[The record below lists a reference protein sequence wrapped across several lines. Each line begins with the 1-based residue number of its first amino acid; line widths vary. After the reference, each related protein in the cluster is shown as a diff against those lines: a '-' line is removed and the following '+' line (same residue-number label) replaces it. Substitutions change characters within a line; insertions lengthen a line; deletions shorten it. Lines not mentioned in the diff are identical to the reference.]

1 MGKRRS
7 LALPRS
13 PDSLDLVTYGR
24 RGPGMPGRFNPEQ
37 LSQIARTVRRVP
49 EVMLKVSG
57 GGREA
62 GAVQAHFAYMGKR
75 GKLEIET
82 DDGRVLT
89 GKGAARELVEDWNLD
104 LSAGPYRAGRALKY
118 LKPVK
123 GPKDAHNIVL
133 SMPKG
138 TDAKRLDAAAR
149 AFAANQFGGRHR
161 YAHVLH
167 THQGNPHVHLV
178 VKAKSEQGERLYI
191 RKATLQAW
199 REDFAKE
206 LRARGIAANAT
217 KRVIRGQTKTA
228 KKTPIQR
235 AAMRGES
242 TFMERI
248 AREVGNDIRLGK
260 LRADAG
266 KASLMSSRQAVVREW
281 EQTARQLDAQ
291 GERKLAA
298 DVRAFARDLP
308 PPRTEREWVAAAILT
323 EVVRHQRAEG
333 TPTKPGPA
341 QPQDPERAGDRR
353 PPDRGDELV
362 R

>member
-1 MGKRRS
+1 
-7 LALPRS
+7 
-13 PDSLDLVTYGR
+13 
-24 RGPGMPGRFNPEQ
+24 MPGRFSHEQ

-49 EVMLKVSG
+49 EVVVKVSG

-118 LKPVK
+118 HKPVK
-123 GPKDAHNIVL
+123 GPKDAHNVVL

-138 TDAKRLDAAAR
+138 TNAKGLFAAAK
-149 AFAANQFGGRHR
+149 AFAENQFAGKHR
-161 YAHVLH
+161 YAMVLH

-178 VKAKSEQGERLYI
+178 VKAKSEQGQRIYV

-217 KRVIRGQTKTA
+217 KRVIRGQTKSA

-235 AAMRGES
+235 AAMRRES
-242 TFMERI
+242 TFMEKL
-248 AREVGNDIRLGK
+248 AHEVGNEIRVGK
-260 LRADAG
+260 LRAEPS
-266 KASLMSSRQAVVREW
+266 KTSVVHSRERVVRDW
-281 EQTARQLDAQ
+281 ELTARRLEAQ
-291 GERKLAA
+291 GEKTLAS
-298 DVRAFARDLP
+298 DVWKF
-308 PPRTEREWVAAAILT
+308 VAAMPPARTDREQVAAGILR
-323 EVVRHQRAEG
+323 EVVRTDARKRGVGVERGTADPPSGYIDPRQRS
-333 TPTKPGPA
+333 
-341 QPQDPERAGDRR
+341 R
-353 PPDRGDELV
+353 
-362 R
+362 

>member
-1 MGKRRS
+1 MGKKRS
-7 LALPRS
+7 LVLPRL
-13 PDSLDLVTYGR
+13 PDALDPVSYGR
-24 RGPGMPGRFNPEQ
+24 RGPGMPERFSHEQ
-37 LSQIARTVRRVP
+37 LSQIARTARRVP
-49 EVMLKVSG
+49 EVMVKVSG

-89 GKGAARELVEDWNLD
+89 GMGAARELVEDWNLD

-118 LKPVK
+118 HKPVK

-138 TDAKRLDAAAR
+138 TDAKKLFAAAK
-149 AFAANQFGGRHR
+149 AFAENQFAERHR
-161 YAHVLH
+161 YAMVLH

-178 VKAKSEQGERLYI
+178 VKAKSEEGQRIYI

-217 KRVIRGQTKTA
+217 KRVIRGQTKSA

-242 TFMERI
+242 TFMAQL
-248 AREVGNDIRLGK
+248 ARDVGNEIRMRRLKPEVGKAAIFET
-260 LRADAG
+260 RAE
-266 KASLMSSRQAVVREW
+266 VVSEW
-281 EQTARQLDAQ
+281 EQTARRLEVQ
-291 GERKLAA
+291 GEQLLAA
-298 DVRAFARDLP
+298 DVRKFIASMP
-308 PPRTEREWVAAAILT
+308 PPRTDREHVAAEILR
-323 EVVRHQRAEG
+323 EVLRARQQSVEIAASPRHEKEPRA
-333 TPTKPGPA
+333 
-341 QPQDPERAGDRR
+341 
-353 PPDRGDELV
+353 PDRDP
-362 R
+362 RTPSR

>member
-1 MGKRRS
+1 M
-7 LALPRS
+7 
-13 PDSLDLVTYGR
+13 V
-24 RGPGMPGRFNPEQ
+24 
-37 LSQIARTVRRVP
+37 
-49 EVMLKVSG
+49 KVSG

-104 LSAGPYRAGRALKY
+104 LSAGPYRAGRALEHH
-118 LKPVK
+118 KPVK

-133 SMPKG
+133 SMPRG
-138 TDAKRLDAAAR
+138 TDATKLFAASK
-149 AFAANQFGGRHR
+149 AFAENQFGGKHR
-161 YAHVLH
+161 YAMVLH

-178 VKAKSEQGERLYI
+178 VKAKSEQGPRIYI

-217 KRVIRGQTKTA
+217 KRVIRGQTKSA

-235 AAMRGES
+235 AAMRGKS
-242 TFMERI
+242 TFMEKL
-248 AREVGNDIRLGK
+248 AREIGSEIRMGK
-260 LRADAG
+260 LKAEAG
-266 KASLMSSRQAVVREW
+266 KSSIVNSRQAVIREW

-291 GERKLAA
+291 GERVLAA
-298 DVRAFARDLP
+298 DVRAFVKGMP
-308 PPRTEREWVAAAILT
+308 PPRTDREWVAAGILA
-323 EVVRHQRAEG
+323 EVVRRQNRSPDQSRGMRSPEHQSPPSRG
-333 TPTKPGPA
+333 K
-341 QPQDPERAGDRR
+341 DSPERTR
-353 PPDRGDELV
+353 
-362 R
+362 

>member
-1 MGKRRS
+1 MGKRQSVR
-7 LALPRS
+7 LARS
-13 PDSLDLVTYGR
+13 PEALDLVSYGR
-24 RGPGMPGRFNPEQ
+24 RGPGVPSRFSPEQ
-37 LSQIARTVRRVP
+37 LAQISRTVRRVP
-49 EVMLKVSG
+49 EVMVKVSG

-62 GAVQAHFAYMGKR
+62 GAVQAHLAYMGRR

-89 GKGAARELVEDWNLD
+89 GKGAARELVDDWNLD

-118 LKPVK
+118 HKPVRT
-123 GPKDAHNIVL
+123 PKDAHNIVL

-138 TDAKRLDAAAR
+138 TDAKRLHAAAR

-206 LRARGIAANAT
+206 LRACGIAANAT
-217 KRVIRGQTKTA
+217 RRVIRGQTRSA
-228 KKTPIQR
+228 RKTPIQR

-242 TFMERI
+242 TFMEKL
-248 AREVGNDIRLGK
+248 ARDIGNEIKLGK
-260 LRADAG
+260 LRPEAG
-266 KASLMSSRQAVVREW
+266 KAKILDSRQAVVRDW
-281 EQTARQLDAQ
+281 EQTARQLEVQ
-291 GERKLAA
+291 GQRMLAA
-298 DVRAFARDLP
+298 EVRAFVKGMS
-308 PPRTEREWVAAAILT
+308 PPRSDREQVAEGILREIIRAENLRRSVATERAP
-323 EVVRHQRAEG
+323 RHPNPR
-333 TPTKPGPA
+333 PIVP
-341 QPQDPERAGDRR
+341 PERSR
-353 PPDRGDELV
+353 
-362 R
+362 

>member
-1 MGKRRS
+1 LGKKRS

-13 PDSLDLVTYGR
+13 PDSLDLVSYGR
-24 RGPGMPGRFNPEQ
+24 RGPGMPGRFSHEQ
-37 LSQIARTVRRVP
+37 LAQIARTVRRTH
-49 EVMLKVSG
+49 EVMVKVSG

-118 LKPVK
+118 HKPIK

-138 TDAKRLDAAAR
+138 TDAKKLFAAAK
-149 AFAANQFGGRHR
+149 AFAGNQFADKHR
-161 YAHVLH
+161 YAMVLH

-178 VKAKSEQGERLYI
+178 VKAKSEQGQRIYI

-206 LRARGIAANAT
+206 LRVRGISANAT
-217 KRVIRGQTKTA
+217 RRVIRGQTKSA
-228 KKTPIQR
+228 RKTPIQR

-242 TFMERI
+242 TFMERL
-248 AREVGNDIRLGK
+248 AREIGSEIRVGK
-260 LRADAG
+260 LKAEPG
-266 KASLMSSRQAVVREW
+266 KAAILGTRENVVRDW
-281 EQTARQLDAQ
+281 ELTARRLEAQ
-291 GERKLAA
+291 GERLLAA
-298 DVRAFARDLP
+298 DVRDFMKGMP
-308 PPRTEREWVAAAILT
+308 PPRTNREHVAAGILR
-323 EVVRHQRAEG
+323 EIVRAE
-333 TPTKPGPA
+333 
-341 QPQDPERAGDRR
+341 QPRRSVTIEPDRPHPRSSGLEPPERSR
-353 PPDRGDELV
+353 
-362 R
+362 

>member
-1 MGKRRS
+1 
-7 LALPRS
+7 
-13 PDSLDLVTYGR
+13 
-24 RGPGMPGRFNPEQ
+24 MPGRFSHEQ
-37 LSQIARTVRRVP
+37 LSQIGRTVRRVP
-49 EVMLKVSG
+49 EVMVKVSG

-75 GKLEIET
+75 GKLEIES

-118 LKPVK
+118 HKPVK

-138 TDAKRLDAAAR
+138 TAAKRLFAAAK
-149 AFAANQFGGRHR
+149 AFAENQFAGKHR
-161 YAHVLH
+161 YAMVLH

-178 VKAKSEQGERLYI
+178 VKAKSEEGPRIYI
-191 RKATLQAW
+191 RKATLPAW

-217 KRVIRGQTKTA
+217 KRVIRGQTKSA

-242 TFMERI
+242 TFVTTL
-248 AREVGNDIRLGK
+248 ARQVGNEIRIGK
-260 LRADAG
+260 LTPEPG
-266 KASLMSSRQAVVREW
+266 KASIMRSRETVVREW
-281 EQTARQLDAQ
+281 ELTAKRLDEQ
-291 GERKLAA
+291 GERLLAE
-298 DVRAFARDLP
+298 DVRSFVKGMP
-308 PPRTEREWVAAAILT
+308 PPRTEREWVAAGILT
-323 EVVRHQRAEG
+323 EVVRRQQLERGMTRIGHHPSPTRAHVRE
-333 TPTKPGPA
+333 
-341 QPQDPERAGDRR
+341 PEPSERSR
-353 PPDRGDELV
+353 
-362 R
+362 

>member
-1 MGKRRS
+1 
-7 LALPRS
+7 
-13 PDSLDLVTYGR
+13 
-24 RGPGMPGRFNPEQ
+24 MPGRFSHEQ
-37 LSQIARTVRRVP
+37 LSQIARTARRVP
-49 EVMLKVSG
+49 EVMVKVSG
-57 GGREA
+57 GGKEA

-118 LKPVK
+118 HQPVK

-138 TDAKRLDAAAR
+138 TDAKGLFAAAK
-149 AFAANQFGGRHR
+149 AFAEHQFAGKHR
-161 YAHVLH
+161 YAMVLH

-178 VKAKSEQGERLYI
+178 VKAKSEEGPRIYI

-199 REDFAKE
+199 REDFAKQ

-217 KRVIRGQTKTA
+217 KRVIRGQTKSA

-242 TFMERI
+242 TFMERL
-248 AREVGNDIRLGK
+248 AREIGNEIRTGK
-260 LRADAG
+260 LKPEAG
-266 KASLMSSRQAVVREW
+266 KASILNSRQGVVREW
-281 EQTARQLDAQ
+281 EQTAKQLDSQ
-291 GERKLAA
+291 GERALAA
-298 DVRAFARDLP
+298 DVRAFVKDMP
-308 PPRTEREWVAAAILT
+308 PPRTDREWVAAGILR
-323 EVVRHQRAEG
+323 EVVKRGH
-333 TPTKPGPA
+333 
-341 QPQDPERAGDRR
+341 PERAQSPRPRPLHQTKSPILVQR
-353 PPDRGDELV
+353 PPDRA

>member
-1 MGKRRS
+1 MGKKRS

-13 PDSLDLVTYGR
+13 PDALDLVSYGR
-24 RGPGMPGRFNPEQ
+24 RGPGMPGRFSHEQ
-37 LSQIARTVRRVP
+37 LSQIARTARRTP
-49 EVMLKVSG
+49 EVMVKVSG

-75 GKLEIET
+75 GRLEIAT

-89 GKGAARELVEDWNLD
+89 GTGAARELVEDWNLD

-118 LKPVK
+118 HKPVK
-123 GPKDAHNIVL
+123 TPKDAHNIVL

-138 TDAKRLDAAAR
+138 TDAAKLFAAAK
-149 AFAANQFGGRHR
+149 AFAANQFAGKHR
-161 YAHVLH
+161 YAMVLH

-178 VKAKSEQGERLYI
+178 VKGKSEQGQRIYI

-217 KRVIRGQTKTA
+217 KRVIRGQTKSA

-242 TFMERI
+242 TFMAKLARDIGNEIRI
-248 AREVGNDIRLGK
+248 GK
-260 LRADAG
+260 LNPEAAKLKIQQSRA
-266 KASLMSSRQAVVREW
+266 AVVRDW
-281 EQTARQLDAQ
+281 DLTARRLDAQ
-291 GERKLAA
+291 GERLLAA
-298 DVRAFARDLP
+298 DVRAYVQDLP
-308 PPRTEREWVAAAILT
+308 PPRTDREWVAAAILA
-323 EVVRHQRAEG
+323 EIARGQQRAQERHLDAHRARS
-333 TPTKPGPA
+333 PTLMPNREP
-341 QPQDPERAGDRR
+341 PERSK
-353 PPDRGDELV
+353 
-362 R
+362 